1 MEIIM
6 NYNVNQNDNN
16 DKKLIYIAD
25 DEQNIRQLIQQFL
38 ICEGFDVECF
48 SNGQDIIDA
57 FHKKPCDM
65 LVLDIMM
72 PELDGLSVCRLV
84 RQQSNV
90 PIIIVSAKDDP
101 LDRVTGITLG
111 GDDYMIKPFLPL
123 ELVTRIKALF
133 RRAELNDK
141 LQATSVP
148 SAPSTPEFVYTFGD
162 LSLNTNLRTITANN
176 NDFSITPTE
185 FDFLVYLIRNKERA
199 ISRSE
204 LLKKLWQFDTDI
216 IDTRVTDDLVKRLR
230 KKLKQMNSCVQID
243 TVWGYGFRLLE
254 VKN

>member
-1 MEIIM
+1 M
-6 NYNVNQNDNN
+6 NNQDLSASNSQ
-16 DKKLIYIAD
+16 KLIYIAD
-25 DEQNIRQLIQQFL
+25 DEENIRQLIQQFL
-38 ICEGFDVECF
+38 ICEGFRVKCF
-48 SNGQDIIDA
+48 SNGQELMDG
-57 FHKKPCDM
+57 FHKQPCDL

-72 PELDGLSVCRLV
+72 PELDGLSVCKMI
-84 RQQSNV
+84 RQNSNV

-111 GDDYMIKPFLPL
+111 SDDYMIKPFLPL

-133 RRAELNDK
+133 RRAELIQTAVPPTDTDNDSICVYK
-141 LQATSVP
+141 DLTLNMDLRSATIGS
-148 SAPSTPEFVYTFGD
+148 
-162 LSLNTNLRTITANN
+162 

-204 LLKKLWQFDTDI
+204 LLKELWKFNTDV

-230 KKLKQMNSCVQID
+230 KKLRTAGSSVAIE
-243 TVWGYGFRLLE
+243 TVWGYGFRLSE
-254 VKN
+254 AVNEE